1 VTGQVLAVCL
11 VHADIAGPEMG
22 RAGKTAIDKR
32 PVDGPVIARARGF
45 DGDHQCNTHVHG
57 GIDKAVYA
65 YSESDAQRWS
75 QELGRAVPPGYFG
88 ENLRIEGIACS
99 DAVIGSRW
107 AVGGSLL
114 EVAGPRT
121 PCSTFQAWT
130 GEDKW
135 VRRFTERGDTGAYLR
150 VLKDGPIAAGD
161 SVTIVYV
168 PDHGATNRDVF
179 HGLNPDRLHRL
190 LAEEPTLGITVRQKV
205 ERALAR
211 ES

>member
-1 VTGQVLAVCL
+1 
-11 VHADIAGPEMG
+11 MG
-22 RAGKTAIDKR
+22 RAKRTSIDKR
-32 PVDGPVIARARGF
+32 PVDGPVIAREQGL

-65 YSESDAQRWS
+65 YSEADAVRWAA
-75 QELGRAVPPGYFG
+75 ELGREIPPGYFG
-88 ENLRIEGIACS
+88 ENLRIAGIECS

-107 AVGGSLL
+107 AVGGCLL

-135 VRRFTERGDTGAYLR
+135 VKRFTARGDTGTYLR
-150 VLKDGPIAAGD
+150 VLRSGPIAAGD
-161 SVTIVYV
+161 KVEIVYV

-179 HGLNPDRLHRL
+179 HGLNIDRLERL
-190 LAEEPTLGITVRQKV
+190 LSDEPTLGGTVRGKV
-205 ERALAR
+205 ERVLAR